1 MRSIKIWLT
10 AGAVVALAVALVS
23 GQTPPQQGRA
33 GGRGGGQG
41 TPATPPRGGGGGGG
55 LGPSDKPAV
64 DAEAADRGRRVWASE
79 CITCHGTQA
88 RGTDSGPNLVR
99 SVLVL
104 HDRFGSELGPFLK
117 KGHKTQSGTPSA
129 GLTDA
134 QVVDLANFLRQRV
147 NETLRQSP
155 TFTVQ
160 NILTGDPAAGAAY
173 FNGDGKCTTCHS
185 VTGDLAGI
193 ASRYPAPVDV
203 QQRMLFPS
211 GGRGGG
217 QRGAAPAAAPAAPG
231 RTAITVTL
239 TPASG
244 APMSGVLVQKDD
256 FFVTYRDASGTV
268 HIVRRT
274 PALKV
279 TITDPL
285 QAHHELLD
293 RISDKNIHDLAAY
306 LMTLK

>member
-10 AGAVVALAVALVS
+10 AGAVVALAALVS

-129 GLTDA
+129 SLTDA

-173 FNGDGKCTTCHS
+173 FNSDGKCTTCHS

-211 GGRGGG
+211 GARGGG

-256 FFVTYRDASGTV
+256 FYVTYRDASGTV
-268 HIVRRT
+268 HVVSRT